1 MLKFADIF
9 SKSSFQT
16 LRDDTTGT
24 VAIGPKMTMDGE
36 TLDPINFENGFARDT
51 KPDAVSG
58 HGTHVTWLA
67 LGGAAQND
75 PRLFGGDDGKWLRVW
90 MFAFS
95 PGKRIIPRQSATEFS
110 KALQI
115 IRINMP
121 SIVNLSVKYGG
132 SAKEQLRS
140 MAIDNPATLFVV
152 AAGNAGIDLDK
163 PENAGTVYPA
173 QLAKNLGNV
182 LAVTAENGSGTLAA
196 YPNRGGN
203 SIDLAAPGC
212 TIRSTLDGFA
222 SADLSGTSQAA
233 PTVSFAAALLARLV
247 VPPANIKR
255 HLILSGD
262 LITAMYVKQED
273 GTLLKVPVTATSIV
287 PERSRSRLNI
297 AKALYKD
304 FDYLDYVNII
314 KVIIRLG
321 PP

>member
-1 MLKFADIF
+1 
-9 SKSSFQT
+9 
-16 LRDDTTGT
+16 
-24 VAIGPKMTMDGE
+24 
-36 TLDPINFENGFARDT
+36 
-51 KPDAVSG
+51 
-58 HGTHVTWLA
+58 
-67 LGGAAQND
+67 
-75 PRLFGGDDGKWLRVW
+75 

-196 YPNRGGN
+196 YPNRGGS

-247 VPPANIKR
+247 FPPANIKR
-255 HLILSGD
+255 RLILSGD

-287 PERSRSRLNI
+287 PVRSRSLLNI

>member
-36 TLDPINFENGFARDT
+36 TLDPINFENGFVRDT

-67 LGGAAQND
+67 LRKTIPGCSAATTA
-75 PRLFGGDDGKWLRVW
+75 KWLRVR

-196 YPNRGGN
+196 YPNRGGS

-247 VPPANIKR
+247 FPPANIKR
-255 HLILSGD
+255 RLILSGD

-287 PERSRSRLNI
+287 PVRSRSLLNI